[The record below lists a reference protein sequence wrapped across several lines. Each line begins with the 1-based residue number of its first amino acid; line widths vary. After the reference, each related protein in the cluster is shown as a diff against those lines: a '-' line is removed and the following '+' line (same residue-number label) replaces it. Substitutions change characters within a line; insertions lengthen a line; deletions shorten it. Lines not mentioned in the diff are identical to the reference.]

1 MQLDEA
7 IKHYKTQRRL
17 AEVLRVG
24 EPCISNWR
32 SRGKIPAMAQL
43 KIQKLSRGKLK
54 ADVNVFGEQK

>member
-1 MQLDEA
+1 MHLDEA
-7 IKHYKTQRRL
+7 IKHYKTQRKL
-17 AEVLRVG
+17 AEVLDVC

-54 ADVNVFGEQK
+54 ADINVFGVKP

>member
-17 AEVLRVG
+17 AEVLSVG

-54 ADVNVFGEQK
+54 ADADVLGGRA

>member
-1 MQLDEA
+1 MHLDEA
-7 IKHYKTQRRL
+7 IKHYKTQRKL
-17 AEVLRVG
+17 AEVLGVC

-54 ADVNVFGEQK
+54 ADINVFGVKA